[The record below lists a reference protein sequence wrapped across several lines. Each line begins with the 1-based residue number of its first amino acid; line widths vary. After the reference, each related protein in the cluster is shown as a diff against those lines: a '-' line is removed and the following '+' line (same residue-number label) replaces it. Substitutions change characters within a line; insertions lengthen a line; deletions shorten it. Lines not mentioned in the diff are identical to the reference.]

1 MYQVYIPAEDKYVLQ
16 YGFNTIKDEDQ
27 LELELADDPGPA
39 ANYLH
44 YTDWKSKTRTFSIE
58 KLSGKQLILNS
69 EGKRYIFRKF

>member
-1 MYQVYIPAEDKYVLQ
+1 VLQ

-27 LELELADDPGPA
+27 LELELTEDAGLVDF
-39 ANYLH
+39 LS